1 MQDTLENTTTDLDA
15 YLTGLGLKLKVRQD
29 YNDNA
34 GDMWA
39 SANHYRLTLSRNGR
53 KMSFWY
59 YQGYGIKQDP
69 TLAGVIENLAGEYN
83 LAEYS
88 LDDFGDEFG
97 WNKDTVKTYR
107 LITSL
112 AKRYARVI
120 GDPVDIANIYAKIT
134 A

>member
-34 GDMWA
+34 GDMWT

-53 KMSFWY
+53 RMSFWF
-59 YQGYGIKQDP
+59 YQGYGIKQEP
-69 TLAGVIENLAGEYN
+69 TLAGVIESLAGDYN

-97 WNKDTVKTYR
+97 WNKDTIKIYR

-112 AKRYARVI
+112 AKRYERVI
-120 GDPVDIANIYAKIT
+120 GDPALIDEIDNKIT

>member
-15 YLTGLGLKLKVRQD
+15 YLTGLGLKLKARQD

-39 SANHYRLTLSRNGR
+39 STNHYRLTLSRNGR
-53 KMSFWY
+53 RMSFWY

-69 TLAGVIENLAGEYN
+69 TLAGVIENLAGDYN

-97 WNKDTVKTYR
+97 WNKDTVKIYR
-107 LITSL
+107 QITSL